1 MWTGAGLAHT
11 PPVSRRLVSTGRRLA
26 GSGQPP
32 TRLDQPPPR
41 RVRSAT
47 GLSGPLGL
55 SGAAEDV
62 VERSPLG
69 AFLHGPRN
77 PPPLDQLPYD
87 THEFS
92 RLERLGEEGVD
103 ADIEAV
109 VDLVLST
116 GADDGEG
123 KITGP
128 WIGTQPCG
136 GPQAVQ
142 SRHHDIEGDRI
153 GPHLMNDIQT
163 LGTISRGH
171 HLETLKFEIDPDQL
185 PDDLV
190 VVHNKH
196 PAKGAW
202 HNSRVGR
209 DRPPRPGFSHFHP
222 VRATPAPV
230 TPGNPFLITS
240 GELVVFYPS
249 PRASSSAA
257 DTPP

>member
-1 MWTGAGLAHT
+1 MWTRVWGQHP
-11 PPVSRRLVSTGRRLA
+11 PPVSRRPVSTSRPLA
-26 GSGQPP
+26 GADQPP
-32 TRLDQPPPR
+32 TRLDPPPTLL
-41 RVRSAT
+41 VRSAS
-47 GLSGPLGL
+47 GLRGPLGL
-55 SGAAEDV
+55 SGATEDV

-69 AFLHGPRN
+69 AFLPCPRN
-77 PPPLDQLPYD
+77 PAPLDQLPYD

-103 ADIEAV
+103 ADIEAA
-109 VDLVLST
+109 VDLVLRT
-116 GADDGEG
+116 GADDGQG

-128 WIGTQPCG
+128 RIGTQPCG

-163 LGTISRGH
+163 LGTIGRGH

-222 VRATPAPV
+222 VRATPAP
-230 TPGNPFLITS
+230 
-240 GELVVFYPS
+240 
-249 PRASSSAA
+249 
-257 DTPP
+257 